1 METLIST
8 FTTNVE
14 LTVGQRLEL
23 AEKVYQ
29 TDFDLGIFGFGTESI
44 TTDEVYHNMIDNYY
58 PGIPRKAE
66 AVAKIELRKH

>member
-8 FTTNVE
+8 YTTKVE

-29 TDFDLGIFGFGTESI
+29 TDFDLGVFGFGTESI
-44 TTDEVYHNMIDNYY
+44 ASDEVYHNMIDNYY
-58 PGIPRKAE
+58 PGVPRKAE
-66 AVAKIELRKH
+66 AVVTLELRKH

>member
-1 METLIST
+1 MDTLIST
-8 FTTNVE
+8 FITEIE

-44 TTDEVYHNMIDNYY
+44 FTDDIYHNMIDNYY
-58 PGIPRKAE
+58 PSIPRKTE
-66 AVAKIELRKH
+66 VVVTF